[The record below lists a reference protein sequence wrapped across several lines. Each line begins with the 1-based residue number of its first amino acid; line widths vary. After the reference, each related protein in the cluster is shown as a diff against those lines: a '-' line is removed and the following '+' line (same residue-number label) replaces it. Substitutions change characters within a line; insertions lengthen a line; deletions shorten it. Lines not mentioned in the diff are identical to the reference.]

1 MNIERALQIQ
11 IAALTTIGAVLL
23 GMGQQASWLP
33 LLGVLAA
40 FSSVLF
46 TDTWQWFHL
55 HRAVGN
61 VAAVAALFVSLS
73 GFFDSDTK
81 GQLGS
86 IASLLIYMQVVL
98 FYQRKSPRVY
108 WQLALLSLLQVVVAT
123 ALNVRFEF
131 GVLLVLYA
139 TLAISTLAFLF
150 VHREL
155 LRVAEATSGAGG
167 GRRRTWSA
175 EPAAPGAGRVT
186 TPRLN
191 RRPVISSVVAVE
203 SLSRA
208 IVGWGFAKQI
218 AGLGVT
224 TFVFAVVLFFA
235 APRLESSARRS
246 LHTPTQHVVG
256 FSSEVR
262 LGDLDEILQSDET
275 VMRVSFREPTT
286 NLPYRVSGDP
296 YIRGS
301 ILTNYVCRDDE
312 GRWTQP
318 VRMWP
323 PREFTADAGLAST
336 LSLTRRVPSPSR
348 LGPPPPHAPLVRLD
362 VVLEPLEEPV
372 VFGVFPA
379 YRLPETPDSIRYH
392 PVTEQLLRNLP
403 RDGEQRTEFR
413 YTCSTTGFR
422 GGLQIDATPH
432 VSRLQSLPER
442 WLLEQ
447 EKTRLLQF
455 DADRFPRLAAL
466 ADTIVRAQQA
476 SPADHVAVAR
486 ALRNHFQVPGRY
498 TYSLDFR
505 NVPRQRKLDPIEDF
519 VTQHHTGHCAYF
531 ASALAMMLRSQGIP
545 SRLVVGFKCDN
556 YNAVGDYYQ
565 VLQRQ
570 AHVWV
575 EAYLEPEAVEAVVP
589 AGSDTSP
596 GGGWLRLDPTP
607 GADVDKAKQVQ
618 QGLMSLIDDGL
629 DYARTIWSDYILGLT
644 AKRQRETIFDPVVE
658 KADPQAW
665 SASWKRLA
673 EQRVAV
679 LAQLAEFWRT
689 CWWLVL
695 AGVVLLIVGLIL
707 RVKAKRPQLLAIVAA
722 VRPWVS
728 KWTGRNG
735 SQGPGR
741 GNHQVAFYRRFESLL
756 TKYGATRPASKT
768 PREFAAE
775 FAAQQLACGQ
785 AESLGPVMEAVVAAF
800 YRVRYGQLP
809 LDEPQA
815 QWLDAELTR
824 LEQGLKLN
832 GGTIPHS
839 VGIGS
844 FNRTP

>member
-1 MNIERALQIQ
+1 M
-11 IAALTTIGAVLL
+11 
-23 GMGQQASWLP
+23 
-33 LLGVLAA
+33 
-40 FSSVLF
+40 LF
-46 TDTWQWFHL
+46 TDAWQWFCL

-73 GFFDSDTK
+73 GFFDTDTK

-108 WQLALLSLLQVVVAT
+108 WQLALLSLLQVVVAA

-139 TLAISTLAFLF
+139 ASAISTLAFLF

-155 LRVAEATSGAGG
+155 LRVAETTPGAGED
-167 GRRRTWSA
+167 RRRKWSA
-175 EPAAPGAGRVT
+175 EAAAPDAGRVA
-186 TPRLN
+186 TPRWD
-191 RRPVISSVVAVE
+191 RRPVISPVAAVE
-203 SLSRA
+203 PLSRA

-218 AGLGVT
+218 AGLGMT

-246 LHTPTQHVVG
+246 LHTQTQHVVG

-275 VMRVSFREPTT
+275 VMRVSFREPKTD
-286 NLPYRVSGDP
+286 LPYRVLGDP

-301 ILTNYVCRDDE
+301 ILPNSVCQGDA
-312 GRWTQP
+312 GRWTQAA
-318 VRMWP
+318 RRWP
-323 PREFTADAGLAST
+323 PRDFTADAGVAS
-336 LSLTRRVPSPSR
+336 LPSLTRPESFAQR
-348 LGPPPPHAPLVRLD
+348 LGPPPPNVPLVRLD
-362 VVLEPLEEPV
+362 MVLEPLEEPV
-372 VFGVFPA
+372 LFGVFPV
-379 YRLPETPDSIRYH
+379 YRVPETPDSIRYH
-392 PVTEQLLRNLP
+392 PATEQLSRNLF

-413 YTCSTTGFR
+413 YACSTTGFR

-432 VSRLQSLPER
+432 ASRLQSLSER

-447 EKTRLLQF
+447 EKTRLSQF

-466 ADTIVRAQQA
+466 ADTIVREQQT
-476 SPADHVAVAR
+476 SPTDHVAVAR

-519 VTQHHTGHCAYF
+519 ATQHRTGHCAYF

-556 YNAVGDYYQ
+556 YNAVGGYYQ

-575 EAYLEPEAVEAVVP
+575 EAYLEPEAVAAVVP

-607 GADVDKAKQVQ
+607 GADVDKAKQMQ
-618 QGLMSLIDDGL
+618 QGLMALIDDGL

-665 SASWKRLA
+665 SASLKRLA
-673 EQRVAV
+673 EQRAAV

-695 AGVVLLIVGLIL
+695 AGVVLLTVGLIL
-707 RVKAKRPQLLAIVAA
+707 RVKAKRSHLLAIVAA

-735 SQGPGR
+735 PHGPGR

-756 TKYGATRPASKT
+756 AKYGATRPASKT

-785 AESLGPVMEAVVAAF
+785 AASFGPATEAIVAAF

-809 LDEPQA
+809 LDEQQA

-824 LEQGLKLN
+824 LEQGLQLN
-832 GGTIPHS
+832 AGNIPHA